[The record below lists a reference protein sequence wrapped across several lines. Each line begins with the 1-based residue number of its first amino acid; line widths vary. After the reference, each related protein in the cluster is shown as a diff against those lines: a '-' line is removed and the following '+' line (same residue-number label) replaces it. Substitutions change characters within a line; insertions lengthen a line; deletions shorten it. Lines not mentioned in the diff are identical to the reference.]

1 LAAKILEKV
10 PTAKID
16 QIHGGGGDFIVIA
29 DGQKLW
35 DKNGTDDGFPDGDA
49 LAGKIAAL
57 A

>member
-1 LAAKILEKV
+1 LAAKILEKI
-10 PTAKID
+10 PSAEID
-16 QIHGGGGDFIVIA
+16 QIRGGGGDFIVIA

-35 DKNGTDDGFPDGDA
+35 DKNGPDDGFPNDEV

>member
-1 LAAKILEKV
+1 MAAKILEKV